1 MNATRLII
9 SLVLSAFL
17 VGSCK
22 KSKHQNVADNPVPY
36 VPVSITLYPNDPLN
50 LPVQGIGGWMYING
64 GINGIVLYRKSEQE
78 FIAIERTSSQLPDD
92 PKARVVVLKD
102 NFTLADTVSNSHW
115 RLIDGTVVQGPAE
128 WSLRLYGTTYDGN
141 ALRIRN

>member
-1 MNATRLII
+1 
-9 SLVLSAFL
+9 
-17 VGSCK
+17 
-22 KSKHQNVADNPVPY
+22 
-36 VPVSITLYPNDPLN
+36 
-50 LPVQGIGGWMYING
+50 
-64 GINGIVLYRKSEQE
+64 VLYRKSEQE